1 MNTIPALS
9 PTLPTA
15 TSHLVMREW
24 IAGNETLL
32 ASFLLTRAAPSA
44 SGDAICGLFVS
55 RADNGDYLLRLCA
68 GSDNHCMVWVDDCRT
83 PTHFGRGY
91 ADALAQAWIARL
103 EANAW
108 RLDWSARNRSGD
120 PSFNLLSV
128 AA

>member
-15 TSHLVMREW
+15 TSHLAMREW

-32 ASFLLTRAAPSA
+32 ASFLLTRAAPA
-44 SGDAICGLFVS
+44 AGGDAICGLFVS
-55 RADNGDYLLRLCA
+55 RTENGDYLLRLCA
-68 GSDNHCMVWVDDCRT
+68 GDECRT
-83 PTHFGRGY
+83 ASHFGRGY
-91 ADALAQAWIARL
+91 ADALAQAWIGRL

-108 RLDWSARNRSGD
+108 RLDWSARNRTGD
-120 PSFNLLSV
+120 PSFSLLSV